1 MENEIMNSETM
12 ETAVAATEDIVE
24 AATGTGWKV
33 AAGIGI
39 GGLVIVG
46 AAAAYKK
53 FIKPRLTKYHSP
65 KQRPQDEEP
74 IDVDATEYFD
84 DDEDVKPKEEQK

>member
-33 AAGIGI
+33 AAGVGI

-53 FIKPRLTKYHSP
+53 FIKPKLVKYHSP
-65 KQRPQDEEP
+65 KRNKRDDDP
-74 IDVDATEYFD
+74 IDVEAADVGEDYAEPETETQ
-84 DDEDVKPKEEQK
+84 E